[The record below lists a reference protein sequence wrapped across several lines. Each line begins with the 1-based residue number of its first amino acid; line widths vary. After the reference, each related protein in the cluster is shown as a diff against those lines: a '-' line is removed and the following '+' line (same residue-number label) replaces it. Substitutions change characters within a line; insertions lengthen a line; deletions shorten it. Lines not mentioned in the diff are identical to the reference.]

1 MKLKKILP
9 IVLLLLLVWFFLPD
23 TGNSATA
30 PVPTVSA
37 LQTVSPAQ
45 TPKPTAAPTPAPTKA
60 PTPAPTK
67 APTPA
72 PTEAPSD
79 EVPLDEDGSY
89 TTKEDV
95 ALYIHTYGHL
105 PPNFMTKKEAEA
117 AGWSGGALDRVV
129 PGMCIGGDRFG
140 NYEGL
145 LPKAKGRQWTE
156 CDINTLGAKSRGPER
171 IVFSNDGLVYYT
183 PDHYESFELLYE

>member
-30 PVPTVSA
+30 PAPTASP

-67 APTPA
+67 APA
-72 PTEAPSD
+72 PTEAPA
-79 EVPLDEDGSY
+79 EEAALDENGSY
-89 TTKEDV
+89 STKEDV

-117 AGWSGGALDRVV
+117 AGWSGGSLDRVV